1 MQNMVRSW
9 DQQSP
14 MWWLHTFQRRKPLC
28 FLKQIYIYI
37 YGSGSK
43 PIVPLVNIKIAG
55 KWMSIPLKMVLI
67 GIDPYP
73 YIYLLQNFCP
83 KGSSNIF
90 RQPRFAKIHF
100 VPHFLFHHRHCTAAG
115 SGEPIHNLNAKEM
128 AIRPPNKHQQLKF
141 QMETATLKSTLF
153 REYGALNPG
162 NSPWVFRLQW
172 IRIVVFVSYYIA
184 MIFWCCSQ
192 KVPSGNLT

>member
-1 MQNMVRSW
+1 
-9 DQQSP
+9 
-14 MWWLHTFQRRKPLC
+14 MWWLHGFSAENHCVFWTN
-28 FLKQIYIYI
+28 IYIYI
-37 YGSGSK
+37 Y
-43 PIVPLVNIKIAG
+43 INICIYIY
-55 KWMSIPLKMVLI
+55 MYI
-67 GIDPYP
+67 
-73 YIYLLQNFCP
+73 YIYLLQHFCP
-83 KGSSNIF
+83 KGSSKIF

-153 REYGALNPG
+153 REYGTLNPG